1 MKLPS
6 LKIQDLVDIILPAT
20 SCDKLEVKKIAEF
33 LTKTQLK
40 SNVFYEEKTTINEL
54 KNHEF
59 AEIDK
64 NIRFKQFEKAAN
76 SESKIIW
83 CAKGGYGSIEVLPL
97 LKKIK
102 KPKIE
107 KLFIGFSDITIF
119 NKLLIEKWG
128 WKVILAPMLCQI
140 VNDKVEQNSIDE
152 ILNLIFGKSKKL
164 VYELKTLTSSQKS
177 KNIEAEICGGC
188 FSVLASQFGTKDQIN
203 WHKKILFLEDEGET
217 GERLDRYFSHLLQLI
232 IEQKKYPKAILLGNF
247 LQENNHG
254 SPKEQNVKMAIERFA
269 KKIDES
275 GLNIKLFQEK
285 TGALGHSKNM
295 KPLILGLK
303 STIQND
309 VLEQKLI

>member
-152 ILNLIFGKSKKL
+152 ILNLIRIADDYGFTIGVGFEYLANTQTLDLAIRAGKRESYTLQDQDENYISLHFGI
-164 VYELKTLTSSQKS
+164 T
-177 KNIEAEICGGC
+177 
-188 FSVLASQFGTKDQIN
+188 
-203 WHKKILFLEDEGET
+203 T
-217 GERLDRYFSHLLQLI
+217 GEKWFMNRRR
-232 IEQKKYPKAILLGNF
+232 KY
-247 LQENNHG
+247 
-254 SPKEQNVKMAIERFA
+254 
-269 KKIDES
+269 
-275 GLNIKLFQEK
+275 
-285 TGALGHSKNM
+285 
-295 KPLILGLK
+295 
-303 STIQND
+303 
-309 VLEQKLI
+309 